1 MHARKLRRAIG
12 KSEYGLAERLKASRP
27 HYSLDAIIRERFPTF
42 IDAVRYLPDCLDMCF
57 AYATMP
63 ASRRT
68 PADKV
73 ALCRRLTVEFILY
86 VITSRSLRKVFVS
99 IKVLSFYVS
108 NKIILYLFI
117 LFSSAETWRLFVDAF
132 TWSDV
137 TVSLFSTKL
146 LKMKGHNV
154 VLIVITAL
162 LAMPTA
168 IQWTITG
175 PCLRMHH
182 RPSA

>member
-12 KSEYGLAERLKASRP
+12 KSEYGLAERLKESRP
-27 HYSLDAIIRERFPTF
+27 RYTLDAIIRERFPTF

-73 ALCRRLTVEFILY
+73 ALCRRLTVEFMLY

-99 IKVLSFYVS
+99 IKV
-108 NKIILYLFI
+108 
-117 LFSSAETWRLFVDAF
+117 
-132 TWSDV
+132 
-137 TVSLFSTKL
+137 
-146 LKMKGHNV
+146 
-154 VLIVITAL
+154 
-162 LAMPTA
+162 
-168 IQWTITG
+168 
-175 PCLRMHH
+175 
-182 RPSA
+182 